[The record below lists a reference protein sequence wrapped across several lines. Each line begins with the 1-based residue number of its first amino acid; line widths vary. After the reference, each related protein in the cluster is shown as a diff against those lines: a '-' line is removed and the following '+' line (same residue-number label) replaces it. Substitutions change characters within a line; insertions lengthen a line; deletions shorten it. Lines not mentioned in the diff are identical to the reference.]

1 MGIFCMYY
9 HPLFFCI
16 HIYKNIYVDIYIY
29 IQGVVLQI
37 AFSYRGSGGFDRGLV
52 LVFQRWAATGRASE
66 GPDLLPYAILGELFF
81 QNKVN

>member
-1 MGIFCMYY
+1 MYY

-37 AFSYRGSGGFDRGLV
+37 AFSYRGSGGFGRGLDTLHAIPKELTDEIMAV
-52 LVFQRWAATGRASE
+52 CAA
-66 GPDLLPYAILGELFF
+66 
-81 QNKVN
+81 